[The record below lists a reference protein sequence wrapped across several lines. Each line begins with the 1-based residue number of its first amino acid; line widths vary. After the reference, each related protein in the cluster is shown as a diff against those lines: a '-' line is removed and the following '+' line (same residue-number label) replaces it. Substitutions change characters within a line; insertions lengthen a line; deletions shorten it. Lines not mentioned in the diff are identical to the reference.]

1 MPFGSVQDVKE
12 KTLEMLKISKEYGKL
27 VIAPTH
33 LLEPEVPLEN
43 IEMFINIVKEFNKN
57 YNK

>member
-1 MPFGSVQDVKE
+1 MPFGSVEDVRQ
-12 KTLEMLKISKEYGKL
+12 KTLEMLKISKECGKL

-43 IEMFINIVKEFNKN
+43 IEMFVNTVKEFNKFM
-57 YNK
+57 